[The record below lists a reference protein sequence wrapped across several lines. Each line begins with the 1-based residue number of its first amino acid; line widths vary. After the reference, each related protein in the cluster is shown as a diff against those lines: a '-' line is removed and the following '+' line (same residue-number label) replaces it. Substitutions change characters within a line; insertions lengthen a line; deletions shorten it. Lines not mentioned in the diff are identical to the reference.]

1 MKHPLKGN
9 NKITAQ
15 FGPWVHPIS
24 GKHTNH
30 NGVDLI
36 SLDNQT
42 IYAPEGGE
50 ITAARKSNAAGGGY
64 GYYIKMVGDS
74 GHEHILAHMKSKS
87 FEVST
92 GDLVDQGDE
101 LGTIGATGNVTG
113 AHLHWEVRVRGKF
126 TNPLDHIT
134 DDVAPEPEPMPA
146 VFTATKKLPTIHTVV
161 RGDTVWALSREFGVS
176 VRQIAEWSGLKNASV
191 IRVGQKLTVKK

>member
-1 MKHPLKGN
+1 MKHPLKGS

-42 IYAPEGGE
+42 IYAPEGGKV
-50 ITAARKSNAAGGGY
+50 TAARKSNAAGGGY

-87 FEVST
+87 FEVAT
-92 GDLVDQGDE
+92 GDTVKTGDE

-134 DDVAPEPEPMPA
+134 DDAEPTPEPTPEPA
-146 VFTATKKLPTIHTVV
+146 KSETITHTVV
-161 RGDTVWALSREFGVS
+161 RGDTVWALSRKHNVT
-176 VRQIAEWSGLKNASV
+176 VRQIAEWSKLKNASV
-191 IRVGQKLTVKK
+191 ILVGQKLIVKK

>member
-9 NKITAQ
+9 NKVTSP
-15 FGPWVHPIS
+15 FGPRIHPIS
-24 GKHTNH
+24 GQQSDH
-30 NGVDLI
+30 NGVDII

-42 IYAPEGGE
+42 IYAPEGGK
-50 ITAARKSNAAGGGY
+50 ITAARKSNAPGGGY

-92 GDLVDQGDE
+92 GDLIDQGDA
-101 LGTIGATGNVTG
+101 LGTIGETGNVTG
-113 AHLHWEVRVRGKF
+113 KHCHWEVRVNGKF

-134 DDVAPEPEPMPA
+134 DDVEPEPEPMPA
-146 VFTATKKLPTIHTVV
+146 VFTASQKLPTIHTVV

-176 VRQIAEWSGLKNASV
+176 VKEIAEWSGLKNASV
-191 IRVGQKLTVKK
+191 ILVGQKLTVKK

>member
-1 MKHPLKGN
+1 MKHPLKGS
-9 NKITAQ
+9 NKITAP

-42 IYAPEGGE
+42 IYAPEGGKV
-50 ITAARKSNAAGGGY
+50 TAARKSNAAGGGY

-87 FEVST
+87 FEVAT
-92 GDLVDQGDE
+92 GDTIKQGDE

-113 AHLHWEVRVRGKF
+113 AHLHWEVRVNGKF

-134 DDVAPEPEPMPA
+134 DDVAPEPAKSE
-146 VFTATKKLPTIHTVV
+146 TITHTVV
-161 RGDTVWALSREFGVS
+161 RGDTVWALSRKHNVT

-191 IRVGQKLTVKK
+191 ILVGQKLIVKK

>member
-1 MKHPLKGN
+1 MKHPLKGS
-9 NKITAQ
+9 NKVTSP
-15 FGPWVHPIS
+15 FGPRIHPIS
-24 GKHTNH
+24 GQQSDH

-42 IYAPEGGE
+42 IYAPEGGK
-50 ITAARKSNAAGGGY
+50 ITAARKSNAPGGGY

-92 GDLVDQGDE
+92 GDLIDQGDA
-101 LGTIGATGNVTG
+101 LGTIGETGNVTG
-113 AHLHWEVRVRGKF
+113 KHCHWEVRVNGKF
-126 TNPLDHIT
+126 TDPLDHIT
-134 DDVAPEPEPMPA
+134 DDVEPESEPEPTPEPA
-146 VFTATKKLPTIHTVV
+146 KSATITHTVI
-161 RGDTVWALSREFGVS
+161 RGDTVWALSRKHNVS
-176 VRQIAEWSGLKNASV
+176 VRQIAEWSNLKNASV

>member
-1 MKHPLKGN
+1 MKHPLKGS

-30 NGVDLI
+30 NGVDVI

-87 FEVST
+87 FEVET
-92 GDLVDQGDE
+92 GDTVKQGDA

-113 AHLHWEVRVRGKF
+113 AHLHWEVRVRGRF

-134 DDVAPEPEPMPA
+134 DDVAPEPEPEPA
-146 VFTATKKLPTIHTVV
+146 KSETITHTVV
-161 RGDTVWALSREFGVS
+161 RGDTVWALSRKHNVT
-176 VRQIAEWSGLKNASV
+176 VRQIAEWSKLKNASV
-191 IRVGQKLTVKK
+191 ILVGQTLIVKK

>member
-1 MKHPLKGN
+1 MKHPLKGS

-42 IYAPEGGE
+42 IYAPEGGKV
-50 ITAARKSNAAGGGY
+50 TAARKSNAAGGGY

-87 FEVST
+87 FEVAT
-92 GDLVDQGDE
+92 GDTVLQGDE

-134 DDVAPEPEPMPA
+134 DDAEPTPEPTPEPA
-146 VFTATKKLPTIHTVV
+146 KSETITHTVV
-161 RGDTVWALSREFGVS
+161 RGDTVWALSRKHNVT
-176 VRQIAEWSGLKNASV
+176 VRQIAEWSKLKNASV
-191 IRVGQKLTVKK
+191 ILVGQKLIVKK

>member
-1 MKHPLKGN
+1 MKNPLKGN

-24 GKHTNH
+24 GRHTNH

-87 FEVST
+87 FEVAT
-92 GDLVDQGDE
+92 GDTIKQGDE
-101 LGTIGATGNVTG
+101 LGTIGASGNVTG
-113 AHLHWEVRVRGKF
+113 EHLHWEVRVNGKF

-134 DDVAPEPEPMPA
+134 EDVAPEPKPEPA
-146 VFTATKKLPTIHTVV
+146 KSATITHTVV
-161 RGDTVWALSREFGVS
+161 RGDTVWALSRKHNVT
-176 VRQIAEWSGLKNASV
+176 VRQIAEWSKLKNASV
-191 IRVGQKLTVKK
+191 ILVGQKLIVKK